1 MKVTNKNNS
10 DKKLYCQYKVKAD
23 GYYPT
28 QETVKTIPAG
38 FYKPAHDSYSGEF
51 YLEPKNIITPKL
63 YLLPNEAKDIIV
75 DDIQRFWKSEERYR
89 KFQSVYKRNI
99 LLYSIPGNGKTCLI
113 NIMCQELI
121 KKYDGIIVCIDTQ
134 RELDYYTKI
143 MSKFRQIE
151 PDRKIIT
158 IIEDFE
164 RLAKD
169 EYYSALLL
177 QLLDGNEQLDSIVT
191 IATTNYPENLEKR
204 WTCRPSRF
212 NLVLEYK
219 KPDAK
224 VREFYIYNKLKDGGV
239 DVDSEK
245 VKEDIQRYV
254 EKTEGYT
261 FDFVKEAI
269 QGIYVDDIAEDVV
282 FERIEKSRKHNGSYK
297 VSEDDGR
304 KIGFLDGDSSGE
316 KCCSNGIVEA
326 DPSYAEEYGE
336 QGADYNYDCS
346 PVTPEYDERPLDSSV
361 CNKRIRP
368 LHED

>member
-1 MKVTNKNNS
+1 MKTSNNPKPS
-10 DKKLYCQYKVKAD
+10 EKFYCQYKIKSD
-23 GYYPT
+23 GYYPM
-28 QETVKTIPAG
+28 QSTVKKLPSG
-38 FYKPAHDSYSGEF
+38 FYKPSYDNYSGEYF
-51 YLEPKNIITPKL
+51 LEPKSIITPKL

-75 DDIQRFWKSEERYR
+75 EDIERFWKSEERYR

-113 NIMCQELI
+113 NIMCNELI
-121 KKYDGIIVCIDTQ
+121 EKYNGIIICIDTQ
-134 RELDYYTKI
+134 KELSNYTKI

-219 KPDAK
+219 KPNAE
-224 VREFYIYNKLKDGGV
+224 VRKFYICNKLKDGGI
-239 DVDSEK
+239 DVDSES
-245 VKEDIQRYV
+245 VKEDIKRYV
-254 EKTEGYT
+254 EKTEDFT

-269 QGIYVDDIAEDVV
+269 QGIYVDGIDEDTV
-282 FERIEKSRKHNGSYK
+282 FERIEKARKKNGHYK
-297 VSEDDGR
+297 VTEDDGR
-304 KIGFLDGDSSGE
+304 KIGFVDDE
-316 KCCSNGIVEA
+316 KECCCNKHTDELAGQVVEC
-326 DPSYAEEYGE
+326 DPVYEEKDK
-336 QGADYNYDCS
+336 QCS
-346 PVTPEYDERPLDSSV
+346 PNGDEDYDYYDEPKNIERLA
-361 CNKRIRP
+361 IRP
-368 LHED
+368 LHES

>member
-1 MKVTNKNNS
+1 MRVTKSEKKDNNT
-10 DKKLYCQYKVKAD
+10 YCQYKLKGD
-23 GYYPT
+23 GYYPM
-28 QETVKTIPAG
+28 QATVKKVPAG
-38 FYKPAHDSYSGEF
+38 FYKPAHDSYTGEYF
-51 YLEPKNIITPKL
+51 LEPKKIITPKL
-63 YLLPNEAKDIIV
+63 YLLPNEAKDVIV
-75 DDIQRFWKSEERYR
+75 EDIQRFWQSEERYR

-134 RELDYYTKI
+134 RELDNYTKI
-143 MSKFRQIE
+143 MAKFRQVE

-224 VREFYIYNKLKDGGV
+224 VREFYIYNKLKDGGI

-245 VKEDIQRYV
+245 VKEDIKRYV
-254 EKTEGYT
+254 EKTEGFT

-282 FERIEKSRKHNGSYK
+282 FERIEKARKKNGNYK
-297 VSEDDGR
+297 VTEDDGR
-304 KIGFLDGDSSGE
+304 TIGFVDENPLKESDGSV
-316 KCCSNGIVEA
+316 VEC
-326 DPSYAEEYGE
+326 D
-336 QGADYNYDCS
+336 
-346 PVTPEYDERPLDSSV
+346 PEYADEDEDYDYPNEPDEFYDEPCENDGRV
-361 CNKRIRP
+361 HRGYTNQRIAP
-368 LHED
+368 LHELD